1 MSPSKQSCFWSLGEL
16 EIMWWWGVMDVI
28 MVKQPQLQVRGMS
41 WTLQVDGGLSEVSL
55 KVTEGIANHSAT
67 FLNSPELVNLIGT
80 ILHLL

>member
-1 MSPSKQSCFWSLGEL
+1 
-16 EIMWWWGVMDVI
+16 MDVI
-28 MVKQPQLQVRGMS
+28 MVKQPQLEVFGTKLAHFYPLRGQRGMS